1 MSRKPASSKIHKRFR
16 PMAQSAVERAARSDP
31 DARPLSETDLRR
43 MKRTPQTKI
52 IRRALGLTQEE
63 FSARYHIPLGT
74 LRDWEQGRPQPDR
87 PTQDYLRI
95 IASEPERV
103 GRLLNQRA

>member
-1 MSRKPASSKIHKRFR
+1 MFKSSRRIVKR
-16 PMAQSAVERAARSDP
+16 
-31 DARPLSETDLRR
+31 
-43 MKRTPQTKI
+43 I
-52 IRRALGLTQEE
+52 IECVV
-63 FSARYHIPLGT
+63 ARYEPRNTRGILRKANIGGGHIPLGT